1 MHVNIH
7 MCIHAYT
14 HKYNTSFFFLKLEW
28 VGKIRYILLSEKQ
41 KLDNQIQKSQV
52 VSGRVG
58 KLSKRQEINTVYS
71 EKLLPKY
78 SEN

>member
-1 MHVNIH
+1 
-7 MCIHAYT
+7 
-14 HKYNTSFFFLKLEW
+14 

>member
-1 MHVNIH
+1 MHTHTNI
-7 MCIHAYT
+7 IHL
-14 HKYNTSFFFLKLEW
+14 FFLKLEW
-28 VGKIRYILLSEKQ
+28 VGKICYILLSEKQ